1 MKKLR
6 IRLKESGEKTA
17 FIKTVQGG
25 KSTIDYKT
33 DQELKDLADN
43 QDIAAIKTASG
54 KNVKGNLEEEIR
66 KYTTEESGAVGYEV
80 AKSLVKVLRAQGNE
94 LSSLKLTGVGINK
107 FNIHVEYGQGKG
119 QDTFKFILSP
129 ELKSIALDSE
139 QGPIEL
145 CDFIITQG
153 NEVSLPT
160 PELEDKLAD
169 AMVKYI
175 SGPSDE
181 EYDDM
186 AAMEPPTDP
195 SQLNKNIAEGNS
207 EEDIKRIKRYIE
219 KYEVA
224 NSDFERI
231 YKQMQNAVN
240 DPKTTDPTR
249 LIFKHELSLMDKA
262 KAFVLQS
269 MANQDR
275 FEADREGM
283 NEDDHLQPDDESS
296 MAKAQLK
303 SIQSNASKLMDLLG
317 DDDQLDAWVQAK
329 LTKAEDYL
337 DAVAGY
343 TESEKEDQTPT
354 TVTVT
359 LQEEDQ
365 IKEGKSNAE
374 VDKLLKVI
382 NTKKAGPEY
391 KKALMDLIAMAEK
404 KSGKTINTKKAA
416 LQALDYIEP
425 TIKEEVNVA
434 SYGKVIPPKG
444 GGSLV
449 GKYST
454 IEGKSQW
461 DYILFD
467 HQPDSDKPYGVVL
480 VSGHKLDSGLM
491 RELGLRETS
500 SNTAG
505 VEVYIYN
512 GNYNPLYLDETD
524 FTDLLDNWSG
534 GLGREAQA
542 QRDFYSNRQEVDEAD
557 INDPLAIKYRA
568 AMMKKNTLKKPNP
581 AYLKLKNA
589 DKISALEKHRAQLM
603 IDMEQEAEPEGGP
616 IADKYGRE
624 LNKIDAALNKLKGIE
639 ESINEKTL
647 TKAETEKR
655 EEIVKAMKKQGAKKD
670 AKTYAIATAAAKKLA
685 EDTSISKEEL
695 HQLILEAYVEV
706 LREEETPALKTSTQ
720 EILGKFPTVK
730 KTLVSL
736 LTPEYDEFV
745 EDVKWTV
752 PKPST
757 FKVVLKN
764 GQSLDLKWMGKDF
777 QASIEGKRYYLGT
790 TADYQQ
796 ALDSLNRILRD
807 GPITQGEEPGGED
820 FAAEPAAGG
829 GTGGDFPGADAGGE
843 GEVAADE
850 FGAEE
855 GGEEA
860 PAEAEEETPEAL

>member
-17 FIKTVQGG
+17 FIKTTQGE

-43 QDIAAIKTASG
+43 QDIAAIKTAAG
-54 KNVKGNLEEEIR
+54 KKVKGNLEEDVQ
-66 KYTTEESGAVGYEV
+66 KYTTEESKAVGYEV

-94 LSSLKLTGVGINK
+94 LSNLRLTGVGVNK
-107 FNIHVEYGQGKG
+107 FNIHVEYGQDKG
-119 QDTFKFILSP
+119 QDTFQFILSP

-195 SQLNKNIAEGNS
+195 SQLNKNIAEEFKVGDKVQLDDDGKVRTYTITKPGMRKGNERAKEGEFYLTSPGAIGFDASADWIKKNQINKNIAEGNS
-207 EEDIKRIKRYIE
+207 EEDLDLIRKFIKMAETEPAKFDRL
-219 KYEVA
+219 
-224 NSDFERI
+224 
-231 YKQMQNAVN
+231 YKQSKVQASTTN
-240 DPKTTDPTR
+240 DIK
-249 LIFKHELSLMDKA
+249 FKHLTSLMDKA
-262 KAFVLQS
+262 SAFYHQS
-269 MANQDR
+269 MANQER
-275 FEADREGM
+275 FDADREGI

-343 TESEKEDQTPT
+343 TESEKEEDTPVALIAALDEKLT
-354 TVTVT
+354 SKSKPGTY
-359 LQEEDQ
+359 
-365 IKEGKSNAE
+365 IKDFQKSDAPQFKGKS
-374 VDKLLKVI
+374 K
-382 NTKKAGPEY
+382 
-391 KKALMDLIAMAEK
+391 EK
-404 KSGKTINTKKAA
+404 K
-416 LQALDYIEP
+416 
-425 TIKEEVNVA
+425 
-434 SYGKVIPPKG
+434 
-444 GGSLV
+444 
-449 GKYST
+449 
-454 IEGKSQW
+454 
-461 DYILFD
+461 
-467 HQPDSDKPYGVVL
+467 
-480 VSGHKLDSGLM
+480 
-491 RELGLRETS
+491 
-500 SNTAG
+500 
-505 VEVYIYN
+505 
-512 GNYNPLYLDETD
+512 
-524 FTDLLDNWSG
+524 
-534 GLGREAQA
+534 
-542 QRDFYSNRQEVDEAD
+542 RQ
-557 INDPLAIKYRA
+557 
-568 AMMKKNTLKKPNP
+568 M
-581 AYLKLKNA
+581 
-589 DKISALEKHRAQLM
+589 
-603 IDMEQEAEPEGGP
+603 
-616 IADKYGRE
+616 
-624 LNKIDAALNKLKGIE
+624 
-639 ESINEKTL
+639 
-647 TKAETEKR
+647 
-655 EEIVKAMKKQGAKKD
+655 
-670 AKTYAIATAAAKKLA
+670 AIAAYMSNKN
-685 EDTSISKEEL
+685 ESISKEEL
-695 HQLILEAYVEV
+695 KEVILEAYVEV

-807 GPITQGEEPGGED
+807 GPITQGEEPGGEE
-820 FAAEPAAGG
+820 FASEPAAGG
-829 GTGGDFPGADAGGE
+829 GSGGDFPGADAGGAE
-843 GEVAADE
+843 GEAASAE